1 MAAMPIYGK
10 NLKKSSSPEPI
21 PNDLETKYIASCMGV
36 LPKLFKF
43 GVRMFRVSDVLG
55 KLPYSSY
62 HCIPRNSF
70 SDKTSCVQIE
80 TVFKYF
86 VHFSSVHKKL
96 LKVFH
101 PV

>member
-10 NLKKSSSPEPI
+10 NLKKSSPEPI
-21 PNDLETKYIASCMGV
+21 PNDLETKYIHVASCMGV

-43 GVRMFRVSDVLG
+43 GVPMFRVSNVLG

-80 TVFKYF
+80 TVIKYF
-86 VHFSSVHKKL
+86 VHFPQCTRSC
-96 LKVFH
+96 
-101 PV
+101 